1 MIYIYIYN
9 VDETLYIYRVIKK
22 RDPCKLS
29 QNVWYKLVSYKHLT
43 SQIIIRSCTSTG
55 LFCCS
60 FVIMIIWYPIHFQK
74 WLHSSRY
81 FRYMWCIP
89 WLTLCSVCRGMVQLP
104 VVISFSMPSL
114 APALGVLMTWRFNTG
129 ASVAPV
135 LGTATIMRLP
145 QVLANI
151 WAKTVF
157 EFSKEENATS
167 VNYNGTLRFIIFL
180 NELKSIATWTCIGI
194 FIRLAHEKALLLH

>member
-1 MIYIYIYN
+1 MLIYCPLCNMIYIYIM
-9 VDETLYIYRVIKK
+9 LMRHYIYIYSVDKK
-22 RDPCKLS
+22 RDPCKFS
-29 QNVWYKLVSYKHLT
+29 QDVWYKLISYKHLT

-89 WLTLCSVCRGMVQLP
+89 RLTLCSVCRGMVQLP
-104 VVISFSMPSL
+104 VDISFSMLSL
-114 APALGVLMTWRFNTG
+114 APALGVLMTWCFNTG

-145 QVLANI
+145 
-151 WAKTVF
+151 K
-157 EFSKEENATS
+157 
-167 VNYNGTLRFIIFL
+167 
-180 NELKSIATWTCIGI
+180 C
-194 FIRLAHEKALLLH
+194 